1 MDKLSKVG
9 KYRLIRSL
17 GRGGMGDVWL
27 AEHEGPDR
35 FVRRVALKLV
45 AHGTREDSSLH
56 RRLSREARL
65 VSRLTH
71 PNIVALYDFDKD
83 LESEIFYLAM
93 EYIDGMDGKEL
104 LSQLRL
110 RGTRGLPLSFVYYV
124 AGECLAALAYAHG
137 LRDDEGNSLE
147 IVHRDVSPSNILLST
162 DGKVKITD
170 FGIAKSRNLS
180 AVTTEDVF
188 VGKIPYMSPEQVE
201 DIPLDSRSDLW
212 SLGVVLYEMA
222 TGLRLFAGRT
232 PVERMAQ
239 ILGAEIPSIT
249 NHCPDYPHWFAEFMD
264 KLLQRER
271 GIRFESAA
279 KALEVLMEQGEAM
292 SGGQEVVGRL
302 LTSLKRD
309 EEAIPMESLS
319 QSNKVSASQP
329 AAMTSFEAYT
339 DGVASEY
346 KDEVMDSRPSGYA
359 VPHFR
364 GEAVPEDIQDRR
376 SDAVGGEIQ
385 VGSMSVPP
393 ESVERVPSSGKSR
406 SQFTEEKYFT
416 VRKDGEGQ
424 ASGSQV
430 MLGLESTQLAIPAKE
445 QSSAE
450 VTLPRWTTPL
460 SVDSLKKE
468 ESSQE
473 VHVGVRLRD
482 MRAPYDGDTG
492 LWRLVSYVRAD
503 SRIGSQDR
511 GTGEHSESAVRFWL
525 REIPKS
531 VFSSSDRFEKYVNA
545 TGWLRDPNRMRPTS
559 FLRRHSVQYGELIA
573 HNSTLFQD
581 IEVDGDEPPA
591 GYQVAFEPD
600 AFPLNEFLDY
610 AIKRRTQEELRLMK
624 EWGIDLGDFHELHL
638 WMTMNIRVEVGV
650 EIARQVLAL
659 LDELHS
665 SGDWHGALTPESI
678 LVNTVYRAP
687 IPAEVKAVCRRERQ
701 SCCLELKPKVK
712 IADWSLREGFIADIE
727 NSLDRYG
734 LAMSSGKLQGD
745 IGALQPEEIQ
755 HAFALAAHP
764 LFLYG
769 SPQTGR
775 GEEPAGPS
783 DDLYFLGVILYEILT
798 GRYPF
803 KKRTSVASLSQHL
816 DPKSVPV
823 EADSLNP
830 MVGKAL
836 ASFVGMALANDQRA
850 RYESAR
856 DMRVS
861 LEDIVL
867 AGGSTVSPGERFAE
881 TTHGMEDSS
890 EQRECRGSVP
900 VIREVPGGEPTG
912 DQKSLD
918 DDGSTK
924 ERQTHER

>member
-1 MDKLSKVG
+1 MNKLSKVG

-35 FVRRVALKLV
+35 FVRKVALKLV

-137 LRDDEGNSLE
+137 LRDDDGNFLE
-147 IVHRDVSPSNILLST
+147 IVHRDVSPSNILLSI
-162 DGKVKITD
+162 DGKVKLTD

-239 ILGAEIPSIT
+239 ILGAEIPSIS

-264 KLLQRER
+264 KLLQRDR
-271 GIRFESAA
+271 DLRFESAA
-279 KALEVLMEQGEAM
+279 KALEVLMEQGEAI

-329 AAMTSFEAYT
+329 AAIASFEAYRG
-339 DGVASEY
+339 GVVSED
-346 KDEVMDSRPSGYA
+346 KDQDRVEDMESRPSGYLL
-359 VPHFR
+359 PHFG
-364 GEAVPEDIQDRR
+364 GEAGPEDIQDRS
-376 SDAVGGEIQ
+376 SDAAGGEFQ
-385 VGSMSVPP
+385 AGSMSDPP
-393 ESVERVPSSGKSR
+393 EAVERVPSSGMSR
-406 SQFTEEKYFT
+406 SQFREEKNFT
-416 VRKDGEGQ
+416 VRRDGERN
-424 ASGSQV
+424 ASGSEV
-430 MLGLESTQLAIPAKE
+430 MVGLESTQLAIPATE

-473 VHVGVRLRD
+473 IHVGMRLRD
-482 MRAPYDGDTG
+482 MRAPYDGETG
-492 LWRLVSYVRAD
+492 LWRLVSYVSSD
-503 SRIGSQDR
+503 SVR
-511 GTGEHSESAVRFWL
+511 GTGEHSESTVRFWL
-525 REIPKS
+525 REIPRS
-531 VFSSSDRFEKYVNA
+531 VFSSSARLEEYVNA
-545 TGWLRDPNRMRPTS
+545 TSWLREPERVGSTT
-559 FLRRHSVQYGELIA
+559 FLGRHSVQYGDLIP
-573 HNSTLFQD
+573 HNSALVQD

-591 GYQVAFEPD
+591 GYQVALEPD
-600 AFPLNEFLDY
+600 AFPLNEFLDF
-610 AIKRRTQEELRLMK
+610 AITRRTQEELRLMK
-624 EWGIDLGDFHELHL
+624 EWGTDLGDIHELHL

-665 SGDWHGALTPESI
+665 NGDWHGALTPESI
-678 LVNTVYRAP
+678 LVKTVYRAP

-701 SCCLELKPKVK
+701 SCCLELMPKVK
-712 IADWSLREGFIADIE
+712 VADWSLRDGFIADIE
-727 NSLDRYG
+727 GSLDRYG
-734 LAMSSGKLQGD
+734 LVMSSGKLQGD
-745 IGALQPEEIQ
+745 IGALKPEEIQ

-775 GEEPAGPS
+775 GEEPAGPF

-798 GRYPF
+798 GRYPY
-803 KKRTSVASLSQHL
+803 KKRTSVASLSQLL
-816 DPKSVPV
+816 DSESIPV
-823 EADSLNP
+823 EADCLNP
-830 MVGKAL
+830 VIGKAL
-836 ASFVGMALANDQRA
+836 ASFVDRALAKDPRE

-867 AGGSTVSPGERFAE
+867 AGGAKVSPGERFAG

-900 VIREVPGGEPTG
+900 VIHELPGGKCTG
-912 DQKSLD
+912 DQKSD
-918 DDGSTK
+918 EDDGSTN